1 MPTNEKIIAV
11 WGSPH
16 AGKTAFAVKFAEN
29 LYQRTRGAVVVLHCD
44 LLTPTLPILF
54 PNAREQDLFSV
65 GTVLAKPNIFRGDIV
80 SNLVTVKERQNLGFL
95 GYRTGENRYSFPT
108 FGRVK
113 VAEFFAVLSDLA
125 DSIVGLHLRPRK
137 QPVDGGVLAGCR
149 NADSSIVPR
158 SFLAVLLSV
167 ADGGRIRNAE
177 GAHGQHPECT
187 GAGHRTACLGFC
199 LPPRRTGDSA
209 VQRSP
214 AGTESGRDADS
225 ADEGQAVSF
234 RYRKG
239 DRGGDPVKEME
250 LYPLLQLAQGYL
262 SAHYAQALVDR
273 SKGAELRAYIAKYLY
288 DTGYTVAGF
297 TRESLTDRLYAEM
310 AEYSVLTP
318 WLKNPDI
325 EEINVNGWD
334 DIALTHLDGRIEKLT
349 EHFFSPGHAV
359 DVIKK
364 LLHHSGMIIDSARPM
379 SQGHLPGNTRITVLM
394 DPIVDG
400 ERRIAASI
408 RMLHPQRVDRE
419 SLLRTQSITDEML
432 SFLEMCL
439 RFGVS
444 FVVAG
449 RTSSGKTTLLNSL
462 LNSVPD
468 SKRIYTIESG
478 ARELSLLKRDAEG
491 RVINNV
497 VHTLSRPSENP
508 NSDISQEDL
517 VMAALRFD
525 PDVICVGE
533 MRDAEA
539 HSAVEASSTD
549 HTVVTTVHG
558 GGGIFAHQRIAF
570 LSQRR
575 FPIAF
580 DISMRQAAQA
590 FPVVV
595 FAHKLEDNSR
605 KVMDISEC
613 VVGEDGGLTYR
624 TLYKYHITD
633 NRFADGAFRME
644 GEFRKENTPSPSL
657 CAKLMRGGV
666 PQETLQRF
674 MKGGGA

>member
-1 MPTNEKIIAV
+1 M
-11 WGSPH
+11 
-16 AGKTAFAVKFAEN
+16 
-29 LYQRTRGAVVVLHCD
+29 
-44 LLTPTLPILF
+44 
-54 PNAREQDLFSV
+54 
-65 GTVLAKPNIFRGDIV
+65 
-80 SNLVTVKERQNLGFL
+80 
-95 GYRTGENRYSFPT
+95 
-108 FGRVK
+108 
-113 VAEFFAVLSDLA
+113 
-125 DSIVGLHLRPRK
+125 
-137 QPVDGGVLAGCR
+137 
-149 NADSSIVPR
+149 
-158 SFLAVLLSV
+158 
-167 ADGGRIRNAE
+167 
-177 GAHGQHPECT
+177 
-187 GAGHRTACLGFC
+187 
-199 LPPRRTGDSA
+199 
-209 VQRSP
+209 
-214 AGTESGRDADS
+214 
-225 ADEGQAVSF
+225 
-234 RYRKG
+234 
-239 DRGGDPVKEME
+239 KEME

-288 DTGYTVAGF
+288 DTGYTVAGY
-297 TRESLTDRLYAEM
+297 TRETLTDRLFSEM

-400 ERRIAASI
+400 ERKIAASI

-491 RVINNV
+491 RVVNNV

-549 HTVVTTVHG
+549 HTDY
-558 GGGIFAHQRIAF
+558 Q
-570 LSQRR
+570 
-575 FPIAF
+575 
-580 DISMRQAAQA
+580 
-590 FPVVV
+590 
-595 FAHKLEDNSR
+595 
-605 KVMDISEC
+605 
-613 VVGEDGGLTYR
+613 
-624 TLYKYHITD
+624 
-633 NRFADGAFRME
+633 
-644 GEFRKENTPSPSL
+644 
-657 CAKLMRGGV
+657 
-666 PQETLQRF
+666 
-674 MKGGGA
+674 

>member
-1 MPTNEKIIAV
+1 MPMNEKIIAV

-125 DSIVGLHLRPRK
+125 DSIV
-137 QPVDGGVLAGCR
+137 VDCTSDPESNLLTAVSLQDAGTLIR
-149 NADSSIVPR
+149 VSSPDLSSL
-158 SFLAVLLSV
+158 SFFQS
-167 ADGGRIRNAE
+167 
-177 GAHGQHPECT
+177 QT
-187 GAGHRTACLGFC
+187 GAGFGTPKERTVSILNVREPDTAPLASDFASHLGAQVI
-199 LPPRRTGDSA
+199 LPYSEALREQSL
-209 VQRSP
+209 V
-214 AGTESGRDADS
+214 GTLIQPTKDR
-225 ADEGQAVSF
+225 

-288 DTGYTVAGF
+288 DTGYTVAGY
-297 TRESLTDRLYAEM
+297 TRETLTDRLFSEM

-318 WLKNPDI
+318 WLGNPDI

-462 LNSVPD
+462 LNSVPY

>member
-1 MPTNEKIIAV
+1 M
-11 WGSPH
+11 
-16 AGKTAFAVKFAEN
+16 
-29 LYQRTRGAVVVLHCD
+29 
-44 LLTPTLPILF
+44 
-54 PNAREQDLFSV
+54 
-65 GTVLAKPNIFRGDIV
+65 
-80 SNLVTVKERQNLGFL
+80 
-95 GYRTGENRYSFPT
+95 
-108 FGRVK
+108 
-113 VAEFFAVLSDLA
+113 
-125 DSIVGLHLRPRK
+125 
-137 QPVDGGVLAGCR
+137 
-149 NADSSIVPR
+149 
-158 SFLAVLLSV
+158 
-167 ADGGRIRNAE
+167 
-177 GAHGQHPECT
+177 
-187 GAGHRTACLGFC
+187 
-199 LPPRRTGDSA
+199 
-209 VQRSP
+209 
-214 AGTESGRDADS
+214 
-225 ADEGQAVSF
+225 
-234 RYRKG
+234 
-239 DRGGDPVKEME
+239 KEME

-408 RMLHPQRVDRE
+408 RMLRPQRVDRE

-575 FPIAF
+575 FPIDF
-580 DISMRQAAQA
+580 SISMRQAAQA

-644 GEFRKENTPSPSL
+644 GEFCKENTPSPSL

-666 PQETLQRF
+666 PQEVEQHAEQGSGQCGNERIGVFQAGIVPEGAFEKLHQAIAEGGNAGDCAKFNRF
-674 MKGGGA
+674 HRRSTSSTDQNSHQGHTVREGHFCLPAFASDAPKTRSSRRFPAGVSAAYGAEYPPLLLSFESFSFLLF